1 MASLAS
7 LLSLCYLLHVCDCRS
22 LPPSQLDEQ
31 TLINLLLT
39 GYNKNI
45 RPDGQVSV
53 DITAKL
59 QQIVAI
65 DEKQQIMTSSSFI
78 SQTWFDDRLSWT
90 LNTSNTSIT
99 VVMLPVK
106 SLWIPDTM
114 VLNSADANGYLSVN
128 DYSLASVDYTGQV
141 YMILPALTIRTKC
154 TLYVRKFPFDQQMCS
169 IDLTSWSQAANRILY
184 TENNSLVIDT
194 SDYSEHPLWKLD
206 RTDMIVIE
214 AADRAP
220 FEDTYNKVISIQLFL
235 RRKPLFF
242 MMNGIFACLVLNC
255 VTLLSFALPFA
266 FQINLSKH
274 ASSLWALPEI
284 YARNVSL
291 AF

>member
-1 MASLAS
+1 MASLGF
-7 LLSLCYLLHVCDCRS
+7 LLSLCYLLYVCNCGS
-22 LPPSQLDEQ
+22 LPSSQLDEQ
-31 TLINLLLT
+31 TLITLLLT

-45 RPDGQVSV
+45 RPDSQVSV

-114 VLNSADANGYLSVN
+114 VLNSADANGYLPVS
-128 DYSLASVDYTGQV
+128 DYSLASVDYMGQV
-141 YMILPALTIRTKC
+141 YMILPALTIRTRC

-169 IDLTSWSQAANRILY
+169 INLTSWSQAVNRILY

-220 FEDTYNKVISIQLFL
+220 FEDAYNNVICIQLFL

-255 VTLLSFALPFA
+255 VTLLSYALPFA
-266 FQINLSKH
+266 FQINLSKD
-274 ASSLWALPEI
+274 A
-284 YARNVSL
+284 
-291 AF
+291 